1 MELMDLERFLSS
13 SRARQV
19 AIGLAVSVV
28 AGICLM
34 SFLPAWIQ
42 LDDDASATV
51 VAAVDPA
58 WGSAANGIVVDTELD
73 RAGGNTFASEARS
86 NDNIVEIDEAWLAR
100 EGIHGR
106 ESDVEQLACIIE
118 PYDSVEIGSPVT
130 GLIKKIHVE
139 WSDFVVEGQVLV
151 ELESSAEVA
160 AVRLARAQSEMNEEI
175 KSREETALMMERRRV
190 RLTQLY
196 EQNAVSLDLREEVE
210 TDAKIARFELRQARD
225 DKRLAALQLDH
236 AVALLQRRTI
246 RSPLSGVVVE
256 RMLSEGERVE
266 DEAILTIAQI
276 DPLRVDVILPSS
288 AFGSVAVGMRAAVV
302 PEYPSDSVHV
312 APVTI
317 VDRVIDAASG
327 TFGVQLELPNPDY
340 DIPVGLHCQVRFLNE

>member
-1 MELMDLERFLSS
+1 MGLERFLSS
-13 SRARQV
+13 SRVRQI
-19 AIGLAVSVV
+19 AAGLSVTV
-28 AGICLM
+28 VVGVCLM
-34 SFLPAWIQ
+34 AFLPAWIQ
-42 LDDDASATV
+42 LDDDANTTV
-51 VAAVDPA
+51 VAAVDPS
-58 WGSAANGIVVDTELD
+58 WGSDADGIEIERELI
-73 RAGGNTFASEARS
+73 RARGNSFVPESGSHEK
-86 NDNIVEIDEAWLAR
+86 IVEIDEAWLAR
-100 EGIHGR
+100 EGIHPG
-106 ESDVEQLACIIE
+106 ESDVEELACIISPFE
-118 PYDSVEIGSPVT
+118 SVEIGSPVT

-139 WSDFVVEGQVLV
+139 WSDFVEEGQVLV

-160 AVRLARAQSEMNEEI
+160 AVQLARAQSEMNEEI

-210 TDAKIARFELRQARD
+210 TDAKVARFELRQAHA

-236 AVALLQRRTI
+236 ALALFRRRTI
-246 RSPLSGVVVE
+246 RSPLTGVVVE
-256 RMLSEGERVE
+256 RMLSPGERVE

-288 AFGSVAVGMRAAVV
+288 AFGSVTVGMRATVI
-302 PEYPSDSVHV
+302 PEYPSDTVHV

-327 TFGVQLELPNPDY
+327 TFGVQLELPNPEY
-340 DIPVGLHCQVRFLNE
+340 NIPVGLHCQVRFLNE